1 MIELTKF
8 SGDRFILNASMIES
22 VEATPDTLICL
33 VAGKKL
39 VVKETVEEV
48 VLAVLE
54 YERRVHNI
62 EVPLP
67 DGIGQP
73 GPGVAAGTEEET
85 KSQESGL

>member
-8 SGDRFILNASMIES
+8 SGDMFILNASMIES

-33 VAGKKL
+33 VAGKKM
-39 VVKETVEEV
+39 VVRETVEEV

-54 YERRVHNI
+54 YERRIHNI

-67 DGIGQP
+67 EIMGQTESP
-73 GPGVAAGTEEET
+73 VTADSAGET
-85 KSQESGL
+85 

>member
-62 EVPLP
+62 VVPLP
-67 DGIGQP
+67 DGMDHSELDVI
-73 GPGVAAGTEEET
+73 ADAGEEPQ
-85 KSQESGL
+85 S

>member
-33 VAGKKL
+33 IAGKKL
-39 VVKETVEEV
+39 VVKESVEEV
-48 VLAVLE
+48 VMAVLE
-54 YERRVHNI
+54 YERRIHNI

-67 DGIGQP
+67 DGFGSSDPGETPDSEPQP
-73 GPGVAAGTEEET
+73 
-85 KSQESGL
+85 

>member
-8 SGDRFILNASMIES
+8 SGDRFILNANMIES

-33 VAGKKL
+33 IAGKKL
-39 VVKETVEEV
+39 VVKESVEAV

-67 DGIGQP
+67 EGMDHP
-73 GPGVAAGTEEET
+73 DPGVLAN
-85 KSQESGL
+85 SGEKPQC